1 MKIAFRGGHNE
12 QATGAT
18 AIIDELTEDRRVL
31 AECIKVAKEQGHE
44 VLDCTPG
51 PCDVNTDLAYG
62 VNKANAWGAD
72 MYVPIHFDKAYNT
85 YNGALGTGAFVYSKN
100 DNYKDED
107 IAARIVNNLAGLG
120 FKNRGVKEAD
130 YYDLRMTKMAAVLVE
145 VCFCEATEDVALY
158 RSLGPR
164 KIAEAIV
171 GGIINKKIIERTS
184 IIDFKYYGELL
195 VGNTIKMH
203 VITNNSSENK
213 FAIRNPKGEWLT
225 VREYKD
231 SSIHDY
237 TFEEEGQYR
246 LVVHSR
252 TQCSNSEY
260 DDYKYIDVNV
270 VKVKAKNIDVT
281 INYQEGN
288 IKFGVESEEDLIYK
302 LIVCDRSTGQWKTLQ
317 EYSDKSSTE
326 YSPNNNGL
334 HRLVVHVKHKN
345 SINDYDDY
353 SFVDINIE
361 L

>member
-51 PCDVNTDLAYG
+51 PCDENTDLAYG
-62 VNKANAWGAD
+62 VNKANAWGANI
-72 MYVPIHFDKAYNT
+72 YVPIHFDKAYNI
-85 YNGALGTGAFVYSKN
+85 YNGALGTGTFVYSKN

-145 VCFCEATEDVALY
+145 VCFCEATEDVDLY

-184 IIDFKYYGELL
+184 IVDFKYYGELL

-203 VITNNSSENK
+203 VITNNSSEHK
-213 FAIRNPKGEWLT
+213 FAIRNPKGEWIT
-225 VREYKD
+225 IKD
-231 SSIHDY
+231 YGSDATYNY
-237 TFEEEGQYR
+237 TFEEEGEYR
-246 LVVHSR
+246 LVVHAR
-252 TQCSNSEY
+252 TQGSNSEY

-270 VKVKAKNIDVT
+270 EKVKAKPIDVT
-281 INYQEGN
+281 INYKEEN
-288 IKFGVESEEDLIYK
+288 VFFGVEEEKDLLYK
-302 LIVCDRSTGQWKTLQ
+302 LIVCDRTTGEWKTISD
-317 EYSDKSSTE
+317 YSNKSKAYYKPCS
-326 YSPNNNGL
+326 NGL
-334 HRLVVHVKHKN
+334 HRFVVHVKHKN
-345 SINDYDDY
+345 STNDYDDY
-353 SFVDINIE
+353 SFVDINIK